1 MLLYDSTKHPERGT
15 VKQKIMSE
23 KCPEPVRGMSGS
35 VRKVSVGCPGSV
47 RETVRGRPWTWKA
60 QRNAQNRRT
69 VPLWKQVIALSAL
82 VVSLLSTLTE
92 QEPKVQVIA
101 YLVFGAVFCLLDPIE
116 CLTRLL
122 APQSC
127 CLLAIDQILIAVGII
142 QPMRGYLAVMVALLA
157 GSLTAIRFLNYEWLA
172 AYNWIMSDAVQK
184 ALLIDVENKATK
196 AWSAHGR
203 RETRTLLH
211 ELGYQADDSILDILH
226 RPVYL
231 CGFLNGYEKTTK
243 VKSRIEA
250 LENKA
255 DKYIQVSKDL
265 TAENQKLKNE
275 ISSMKEVEDELRS
288 QLSESEYMYN
298 NIQQLYA
305 ASQAENRR
313 LRIANEELLQG
324 VPEPSEMPEELSQEE
339 QIRKMLSQGMSIR
352 KIAEILQIPKNRV
365 EKVKQQENGAVQKE
379 ETQSNIVVIGTGKDD
394 EENENTENIRRND
407 TRRISS

>member
-1 MLLYDSTKHPERGT
+1 MLLYDSIKHPERGT
-15 VKQKIMSE
+15 VKQKMMSGSVRGVSGA
-23 KCPEPVRGMSGS
+23 CPEPVR
-35 VRKVSVGCPGSV
+35 
-47 RETVRGRPWTWKA
+47 ETVRRCPWTWKA

-69 VPLWKQVIALSAL
+69 VPLWKQAIALSAL
-82 VVSLLSTLTE
+82 TVALVSTLTE

-101 YLVFGAVFCLLDPIE
+101 YLVFGAVFCLLDPIG
-116 CLTRLL
+116 CLTRRL

-127 CLLAIDQILIAVGII
+127 CLLAICQVLVIVGII

-157 GSLTAIRFLNYEWLA
+157 GSATAIRFLNYEWLA
-172 AYNWIMSDAVQK
+172 SYNWVMSEAVQK

-211 ELGYQADDSILDILH
+211 ELGYRADDSILDILH

-265 TAENQKLKNE
+265 KAENQNLKNE
-275 ISSMKEVEDELRS
+275 ISSLKEVEAELRA
-288 QLSESEYMYN
+288 QLSESEYTYN
-298 NIQQLYA
+298 NIQELYA
-305 ASQAENRR
+305 ASQHENRR
-313 LRIANEELLQG
+313 LRAANAELLQG
-324 VPEPSEMPEELSQEE
+324 IPEPSEMPEELSEEE
-339 QIRKMLSQGMSIR
+339 QIRRLLAQNMSIR
-352 KIAEILQIPKNRV
+352 KIADVLQIPKNRV
-365 EKVKQQENGAVQKE
+365 EKVKQQDNGAVQKE
-379 ETQSNIVVIGTGKDD
+379 ETKNNIVTIGTGRKDK
-394 EENENTENIRRND
+394 ENENTGRNEQRRTVGRN
-407 TRRISS
+407 

>member
-1 MLLYDSTKHPERGT
+1 MLLYDSIKHPERGT
-15 VKQKIMSE
+15 VKQKIMSD
-23 KCPEPVRGMSGS
+23 KCPEPVREVSGS
-35 VRKVSVGCPGSV
+35 VRKVSVRCPQGV

-82 VVSLLSTLTE
+82 VVSLVSTLTE

-101 YLVFGAVFCLLDPIE
+101 YLVFGAVFCLLDPIG
-116 CLTRLL
+116 CLTRRL

-127 CLLAIDQILIAVGII
+127 CLLAICQVLVIVGII
-142 QPMRGYLAVMVALLA
+142 QPMRGYLAVMVALIT

-172 AYNWIMSDAVQK
+172 SYNWVMSEAVQK
-184 ALLIDVENKATK
+184 ALLIDVENKAVK

-211 ELGYQADDSILDILH
+211 ELGYRADDGVLDMLH

-231 CGFLNGYEKTTK
+231 CGFLNGFQKTTK
-243 VKSRIEA
+243 IKSRIEA

-265 TAENQKLKNE
+265 KAENQKLKNE
-275 ISSMKEVEDELRS
+275 ISSLKEVEDELRS
-288 QLSESEYMYN
+288 QLSESEHMYN
-298 NIQQLYA
+298 NVQKMYA

-324 VPEPSEMPEELSQEE
+324 VPEPSEMPEELSEEE
-339 QIRKMLSQGMSIR
+339 QIRRLLAQNMSIR
-352 KIAEILQIPKNRV
+352 KIADVLQIPKNRV
-365 EKVKQQENGAVQKE
+365 EKVKQQENGAVRKE
-379 ETQSNIVVIGTGKDD
+379 EAQSNIVVIGTGKD
-394 EENENTENIRRND
+394 EENENTGRNEQK
-407 TRRISS
+407 RIN

>member
-15 VKQKIMSE
+15 VKQKMMSE
-23 KCPEPVRGMSGS
+23 KCPEPVREVSGS

-47 RETVRGRPWTWKA
+47 RETVRRRLWTAKA
-60 QRNAQNRRT
+60 ARNAQNKRT

-82 VVSLLSTLTE
+82 TVALVSTLTE

-101 YLVFGAVFCLLDPIE
+101 YLVFGAVFCLLDPIG
-116 CLTRLL
+116 CLTRRL

-127 CLLAIDQILIAVGII
+127 CLLAICQVLVIVGII
-142 QPMRGYLAVMVALLA
+142 QPMRGYLIVMVVLIA
-157 GSLTAIRFLNYEWLA
+157 GALTAIRFLNYEWLA
-172 AYNWIMSDAVQK
+172 AYNWLMSKAVQT
-184 ALLIDVENKATK
+184 ALLVDVENKATK
-196 AWSAHGR
+196 AWQAHGR

-211 ELGYQADDSILDILH
+211 ELGYRADDSVLDVLH

-231 CGFLNGYEKTTK
+231 CGYLNGFQKTTK
-243 VKSRIEA
+243 IKSRIEA

-265 TAENQKLKNE
+265 KAENQKLKNE
-275 ISSMKEVEDELRS
+275 INALKEVEDELRA
-288 QLSESEYMYN
+288 QLSESEHMYN
-298 NIQQLYA
+298 NVQKMYA

-324 VPEPSEMPEELSQEE
+324 VPEPSEMPEELSEEE
-339 QIRKMLSQGMSIR
+339 QIRRLLAQNMSIR
-352 KIAEILQIPKNRV
+352 KIADVLQIPKNRV

-379 ETQSNIVVIGTGKDD
+379 ETKNNIVTIGTGRKDK
-394 EENENTENIRRND
+394 ENENTGRNEQRRTVGRN
-407 TRRISS
+407 